1 MGLDM
6 YLRGHKFTPTCTDTH
21 KRPIVDGYE
30 VESIDLTL
38 GYWRKHWALHT
49 YIEDHYNPNDDRKVY
64 FTADHLREIA
74 EAVET
79 DHLREI
85 AEVIETDHLPEGDRQ
100 IAKTIEF
107 QLQPE
112 QIAKTIKTFKDAAAW
127 MDRDDGFWRTVTY
140 YGSW

>member
-30 VESIDLTL
+30 VESLDLTL
-38 GYWRKHWALHT
+38 GYWRKHWALHNH
-49 YIEDHYNPNDDRKVY
+49 IEGQYNPNERHKISL
-64 FTADHLREIA
+64 TADDLREIA

-79 DHLREI
+79 DN
-85 AEVIETDHLPEGDRQ
+85 LPEGDN
-100 IAKTIEF
+100 EF
-107 QLQPE
+107 HLQPK
-112 QIAKTIKTFKDAAAW
+112 QIAKTIKTLKDAAAW
-127 MDRDDGFWRTVTY
+127 LDLKDGFRRRVTY

>member
-21 KRPIVDGYE
+21 KRPLVDGYE

-49 YIEDHYNPNDDRKVY
+49 YIDDHYNPRDDLPSHREIRKISL
-64 FTADHLREIA
+64 TADDLREIA

-79 DHLREI
+79 DN
-85 AEVIETDHLPEGDRQ
+85 LPEGDN
-100 IAKTIEF
+100 EF
-107 QLQPE
+107 HLQPE
-112 QIAKTIKTFKDAAAW
+112 QIAETTKTLEDAAAW
-127 MDRDDGFWRTVTY
+127 LDRDDGFWRDVTY

>member
-49 YIEDHYNPNDDRKVY
+49 YIEDHYNPNDDRKISL
-64 FTADHLREIA
+64 TA
-74 EAVET
+74 

-85 AEVIETDHLPEGDRQ
+85 AEVIEMEHLPEGDS
-100 IAKTIEF
+100 EF

-112 QIAKTIKTFKDAAAW
+112 QIAKTIKTLKDAAAW
-127 MDRDDGFWRTVTY
+127 LDRDDGFWRDVTY

>member
-30 VESIDLTL
+30 VESLDLTL
-38 GYWRKHWALHT
+38 GYWRKHWALHNH
-49 YIEDHYNPNDDRKVY
+49 IQDQYNPNDDRKISL
-64 FTADHLREIA
+64 TADDLREIA

-79 DHLREI
+79 DN
-85 AEVIETDHLPEGDRQ
+85 LPPSSNV
-100 IAKTIEF
+100 F
-107 QLQPE
+107 QLQPD

-127 MDRDDGFWRTVTY
+127 LDLKDGFRRRVTY

>member
-30 VESIDLTL
+30 VESLDLTL
-38 GYWRKHWALHT
+38 GYWRKHWELHNH
-49 YIEDHYNPNDDRKVY
+49 IEEHYRRNREIREIY
-64 FTADHLREIA
+64 FTADDLREIA
-74 EAVET
+74 EAVEM
-79 DHLREI
+79 E
-85 AEVIETDHLPEGDRQ
+85 HLPEGDS
-100 IAKTIEF
+100 EF

-112 QIAKTIKTFKDAAAW
+112 QIAKTIKTLEDAAAW
-127 MDRDDGFWRTVTY
+127 LDRDDGFWRDVTY

>member
-49 YIEDHYNPNDDRKVY
+49 YIQDHYNPRDDLPSHREIRKVY
-64 FTADHLREIA
+64 FTA
-74 EAVET
+74 

-85 AEVIETDHLPEGDRQ
+85 AEVIETDHLPEGDS
-100 IAKTIEF
+100 EF

>member
-6 YLRGHKFTPTCTDTH
+6 YLRGHKFTPTCTDILHMKPT
-21 KRPIVDGYE
+21 VDGFA
-30 VESIDLTL
+30 VESVDLSL
-38 GYWRKHWALHT
+38 GYWRKHWALHNH
-49 YIEDHYNPNDDRKVY
+49 IQDHYNPRDELFDQVEIRKISL
-64 FTADHLREIA
+64 TADDLREIA

-79 DHLREI
+79 DN
-85 AEVIETDHLPEGDRQ
+85 LPQ
-100 IAKTIEF
+100 SSNVF

-127 MDRDDGFWRTVTY
+127 MDRDDGFWRDVTY

>member
-49 YIEDHYNPNDDRKVY
+49 YIQDHYNPRDDLPSHREIRKVH

-79 DHLREI
+79 E
-85 AEVIETDHLPEGDRQ
+85 HLPEGNS
-100 IAKTIEF
+100 EF

-127 MDRDDGFWRTVTY
+127 MDRDDGFWRDVTY